1 MTEDQNQ
8 MIEKIMEAVRDYGWA
23 ERLRGYGYAEY
34 GELAEI
40 RYDGL
45 LKLISDAVCSC
56 QQKEE

>member
-1 MTEDQNQ
+1 MTEDQSQ

-23 ERLRGYGYAEY
+23 ERFYGYGHAEY

-45 LKLISDAVCSC
+45 LKLIAESVCSC
-56 QQKEE
+56 RQKEE